1 MRIFLL
7 QAFETLFRLSKNILP
22 LLVVAE
28 KIDEAKRAF
37 SFYLTA
43 VRDITAALEAFC
55 VSLNRLIWS
64 LVS

>member
-28 KIDEAKRAF
+28 KIDETKKDASNMHR
-37 SFYLTA
+37 
-43 VRDITAALEAFC
+43 C
-55 VSLNRLIWS
+55 
-64 LVS
+64 